1 MIKLATFLGLGGLAL
16 FTALVIAEG
25 VGGILDALSVAGFGI
40 LWASLFHIVPMIINA
55 RAWQVIMPGAK
66 RPSLLAFTGLVW
78 MREAVNGLLPVARI
92 GGEVVTARMM
102 IWGGARSSVAVGS
115 LVVDMSLSIASQFLF
130 TLIGLALLIRMST
143 DSALIQQTA
152 LAVAVSVP
160 IMAALFMAQRQGLF
174 GLLGQ
179 IWRKLAGDNWS
190 VLIDNARR
198 LDRCVAGMY
207 RRRGRAVSCTLW
219 QLAGWIAGG
228 GEIWLALHFL
238 GSEISFLDALM
249 IEALAQALSSAAF
262 LVPGAIGVQEGGFLL
277 FGGLVGLTPEIALAL
292 ALMRRARDLILFV
305 PALLIWQWM
314 EGKRL
319 LRRKPAAGAG

>member
-1 MIKLATFLGLGGLAL
+1 VIKLASLLGLAGLAL
-16 FTALVIAEG
+16 FTALVVAEG
-25 VGGILDALSVAGFGI
+25 VGGILDALAVAGFGI

-55 RAWQVIMPGAK
+55 RAWQIVMPGAK

-78 MREAVNGLLPVARI
+78 MREAVNGLLPVARV

-102 IWGGARSSVAVGS
+102 MWMGVRSSVAVGS

-130 TLIGLALLIRMST
+130 TLIGLALLIRSST

-152 LAVAVSVP
+152 LAIAVFVP
-160 IMAALFMAQRQGLF
+160 MMAALFMAQRQGLF

-179 IWRKLAGDNWS
+179 IWRKLAGDSWS
-190 VLIDNARR
+190 VLIDNGRR
-198 LDRCVAGMY
+198 MDRRVAGMY
-207 RRRGRAVSCTLW
+207 RRRGAAFSCTLW
-219 QLAGWIAGG
+219 QLIGWIVGG

-238 GSEISFLDALM
+238 GWQISFLDALM
-249 IEALAQALSSAAF
+249 IEALAQAVASAAF
-262 LVPGAIGVQEGGFLL
+262 LIPGALGVQEGGFLL

-319 LRRKPAAGAG
+319 FQKQAARAT

>member
-1 MIKLATFLGLGGLAL
+1 VIKLATLLGLAGLAL
-16 FTALVIAEG
+16 FTGLVVAEG
-25 VGGILDALSVAGFGI
+25 VGGIFDALKVAGLGI
-40 LWASLFHIVPMIINA
+40 LWASLFHIVPMVINA
-55 RAWQVIMPGAK
+55 RAWQVVMPGAK

-78 MREAVNGLLPVARI
+78 MREAVNGLLPVARV

-102 IWGGARSSVAVGS
+102 IWGGVRPGVAVGS
-115 LVVDMSLSIASQFLF
+115 LVVDMSMSIASQFLF
-130 TLIGLALLIRMST
+130 TLIGLALLIHTST
-143 DSALIQQTA
+143 DSALIQQTS
-152 LAVAVSVP
+152 LAVAVFVP
-160 IMAALFMAQRQGLF
+160 MMAALFMAQRQGLF

-179 IWRKLAGDNWS
+179 VWRKLAGDSWTA
-190 VLIDNARR
+190 LIGNARR
-198 LDRCVAGMY
+198 LDRRVAGIY
-207 RRRGRAVSCTLW
+207 RRRGAVISCTLW

-249 IEALAQALSSAAF
+249 IEALAQAVSSAAF
-262 LVPGAIGVQEGGFLL
+262 LIPGALGVQEGGFLL
-277 FGGLVGLTPEIALAL
+277 FGALVGLTPEIALAL

-319 LRRKPAAGAG
+319 LRKPPAEAT